1 MEIKR
6 TAGATFRR
14 PTRTPRGPT
23 LRGSAWS
30 RLLIAVATLCILGVE
45 RQATAQAIGDL
56 TRRFQAE
63 LDRLQK
69 ADGFPGAT
77 AAFALPDGRVVGV
90 ATGVADRETGAPM
103 ASDTRMLAASIGKM
117 FVAATV
123 LGLAHEGKLD
133 LDQAIEKYLGDEE
146 WLPRLQQGREMTL
159 RMLLSHSA
167 GVRNHVADPGFIA
180 AWEAGRRSDPD
191 YAPTPRES
199 ISYVLDKPPLFPLGR
214 GYAYTDTGYL
224 IVGLVIEKGA
234 ASTYYDEVR
243 RRFLVPLGLALTIPS
258 DRRNLPGLAAGYS
271 DPNNRLRMP
280 AKSVANGVLTWNP
293 ALEWTGGGFAS
304 HPKDLVRWAKAL
316 FEEKTMPAPY
326 LAEMLAGMPGNP
338 AREPGGSRYGLGVRI
353 AETPLGTYYGHGGSI
368 PGHRSQLAYF
378 PERKVAIAIQVNT
391 DVSPVGERI
400 SSYLLALATVV
411 LDQAH

>member
-1 MEIKR
+1 M
-6 TAGATFRR
+6 
-14 PTRTPRGPT
+14 
-23 LRGSAWS
+23 
-30 RLLIAVATLCILGVE
+30 ATLCILEVA

-103 ASDTRMLAASIGKM
+103 TSDTRMLAASIGKM
-117 FVAATV
+117 FVAATA

-133 LDQAIEKYLGDEE
+133 LDQSIETYLGDEA
-146 WLPRLQQGREMTL
+146 WFPRLLQGRDMTL

-167 GVRNHVADPGFIA
+167 GVRNHVAEPGFIA

-191 YAPTPRES
+191 SAPTPRES
-199 ISYVLDKPPLFPLGR
+199 ISYVLDQSPLFPLGR

-224 IVGLVIEKGA
+224 MVGLVIEKVA

-243 RRFLVPLGLALTIPS
+243 RRFLVPLGLALTMPS

-280 AKSVANGVLTWNP
+280 AKSVANDVLTWNP

-304 HPKDLVRWAKAL
+304 NPKDLVRWAQAL
-316 FEEKTMPAPY
+316 FEEKAMPAPY

-338 AREPGGSRYGLGVRI
+338 AHEPGGSRYGLGVGMV
-353 AETPLGTYYGHGGSI
+353 ATPLGTYYGHGGWI

-378 PERKVAIAIQVNT
+378 PERKVAIAMQVNT
-391 DVSPVGERI
+391 DVSPVGERM

-411 LDQAH
+411 LDKAH